1 MKYVITLTTLLTFLM
16 LTIHNNTPWKA
27 SILGEGVI
35 STGNNISQAVSP
47 NGDEIYFARMSEE
60 GIWDIYYSEWKKGS
74 WSEPGVASF
83 SSPYTDADPYFT
95 ADGQKLFFLSDR
107 PASVA
112 DKPRQMPDIWYVEQ
126 TDDGW
131 SEPIYAEEINT
142 EEFGETFM
150 SLTDTGDIVFASNRD
165 TDRNHSIFLAEYNGA
180 GYDPPRPFPADIRV
194 DGFANPL
201 IARDGSY
208 LIFESDH
215 YEGYGAD
222 DLYIIFK
229 EGESWTEPVN
239 LGPEV
244 NTEWV
249 EGGPFVTDDG
259 RHLMFARLD
268 SSVDELKSDIYQ
280 IAFQPLLHKAKA
292 KAGLD

>member
-1 MKYVITLTTLLTFLM
+1 MKYLITLTSLFTFLI
-16 LTIHNNTPWKA
+16 LSTHNKTPGKA
-27 SILGEGVI
+27 SILGEGII
-35 STGNNISQAVSP
+35 STGNNLSQAISP
-47 NGDEIYFARMSEE
+47 DGDEIYFARMSEE
-60 GIWDIYYSEWKKGS
+60 GIWDIYYSKWEKGS
-74 WSEPGVASF
+74 WAEPKIASF
-83 SSPYTDADPYFT
+83 SSSYTDADPYFT
-95 ADGQKLFFLSDR
+95 ADGNKLFFLSSR
-107 PASVA
+107 PVE
-112 DKPRQMPDIWYVEQ
+112 KGGEPRQMPDIWVVEKTQ
-126 TDDGW
+126 DGW
-131 SEPIYAEEINT
+131 GEPVNLEAINT

-150 SLTDTGDIVFASNRD
+150 SLTNDGDIVFASNRG
-165 TDRNHSIFLAEYNGA
+165 TNKEHSIFRATYNGT
-180 GYDPPRPFPADIRV
+180 GYDDPQPFPANV
-194 DGFANPL
+194 KVEGFANPL

-215 YEGYGAD
+215 YEGYGSD

-229 EGESWTEPVN
+229 DDESWTEPVN